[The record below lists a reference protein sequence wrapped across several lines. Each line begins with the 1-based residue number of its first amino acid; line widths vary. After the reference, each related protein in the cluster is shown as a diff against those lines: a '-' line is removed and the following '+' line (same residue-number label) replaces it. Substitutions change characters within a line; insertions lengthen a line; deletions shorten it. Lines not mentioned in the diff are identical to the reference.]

1 MCAPA
6 SAVVRNPDYKPK
18 DNAMPLPPD
27 LTSQLLDATTRTEA
41 AWLRTRKGRRG
52 TFLTGQEADS
62 TYGTGGTLLG
72 GMDGMG
78 GGK

>member
-6 SAVVRNPDYKPK
+6 SAVVRNPDFRP
-18 DNAMPLPPD
+18 NRTAPLPPD
-27 LTSQLLDATTRTEA
+27 LTDALLDATTRTEA

-62 TYGTGGTLLG
+62 TYGAGSTLLG
-72 GMDGMG
+72 SMDGMG
-78 GGK
+78 GDK

>member
-6 SAVVRNPDYKPK
+6 SAVVRNPDYKP
-18 DNAMPLPPD
+18 NRTAPLPPD
-27 LTSQLLDATTRTEA
+27 LTDELLDATTRTES
-41 AWLRTRKGRRG
+41 AWLRTRKGRRS

-62 TYGTGGTLLG
+62 TYGTGSTLLG
-72 GMDGMG
+72 GMDAMR